1 MTFKIP
7 TLLDRNARLDMEF
20 SMTSRITYRNLPQLF
35 LKGRECLMS
44 HFRPILNHFGL
55 TDQQWR
61 ILRALDEHGQLE
73 PHEICSQ
80 CQILSSSMAGVLA
93 RMEEIELIQRSR
105 VSEDQRR
112 VVVRLAP
119 KGDQLISE
127 IAPLI
132 DLQYQHIEQA
142 CGRSLMDNLFNGLE
156 AFIGAQG
163 NPVQHVALPAATPAA
178 AGHRFPARAE
188 AKSKKP

>member
-1 MTFKIP
+1 MTTHLKP
-7 TLLDRNARLDMEF
+7 
-20 SMTSRITYRNLPQLF
+20 RINYRNLPQLF
-35 LKGRECLMS
+35 LKARECLMS

-73 PHEICSQ
+73 PREICTL
-80 CQILSSSMAGVLA
+80 CQIVSSSMAGVLA
-93 RMEEIELIQRSR
+93 RMEEMDLIQRSR

-119 KGDQLISE
+119 KGDQLIGE

-132 DLQYQHIEQA
+132 DLQYQYVEQA
-142 CGRSLMDNLFNGLE
+142 FDKRVFDDLFKGLE
-156 AFIGAQG
+156 AFISAQT
-163 NPVQHVALPAATPAA
+163 NPVQHVALPAQTAAVAGQRLAAKPAA
-178 AGHRFPARAE
+178 KGPKR
-188 AKSKKP
+188 